1 MPCAHGTLRPAPSLP
16 HARLRSPCN
25 WISFV
30 ALLLSE
36 TSYPPFFCWYNH
48 SRRPH
53 VRWLEYMTD
62 ENTPP
67 SCHESTTL
75 LARQGQSLKRVV
87 VLGTLIAHSARVSDP
102 GDALGHADGP
112 RGGIVR
118 VGCSVQTTCTL
129 DEPAGSVIRLQRK
142 IFTSLI
148 LNPNSYNSHQ
158 GRVVYKLVDLLEIS
172 RVWVKTSK

>member
-1 MPCAHGTLRPAPSLP
+1 
-16 HARLRSPCN
+16 
-25 WISFV
+25 
-30 ALLLSE
+30 
-36 TSYPPFFCWYNH
+36 
-48 SRRPH
+48 
-53 VRWLEYMTD
+53 MTD

-75 LARQGQSLKRVV
+75 LARQGQSLARVV
-87 VLGTLIAHSARVSDP
+87 GLATLIAHSARVSDP
-102 GDALGHADGP
+102 GDVLGHTDGP

-129 DEPAGSVIRLQRK
+129 DEPDGSVIRLQRK

-148 LNPNSYNSHQ
+148 LNPNSYNSLQ